1 MANGI
6 PFGRSTARLTGL
18 LVLGAAVCCG
28 PVAMESGAAVLA
40 RGRGVE
46 VTQEQLDEA
55 FINLRATLA
64 AQGRGIA
71 EGQRRTIERQ
81 LVEKLALTQLLL
93 LRATDEDRRV
103 AGEKVARLI
112 DEQRARA
119 KSQAR
124 FEAQVRAA
132 GLDPESFERQ
142 LHERAICEE
151 VLGRELK
158 PLLGV
163 TPERVRRVY
172 DERSEEFRRPERVRV
187 RQVVIALR
195 DPAGGELSATELA
208 EKETLARRLA
218 DRARRGEDI
227 GALARDFSDDPAG
240 RERQGE
246 YVFPLGRMV
255 PELEAALRKL
265 EPGRVSDL
273 IRTEFGLHVVKLEE
287 RLPGEKVPF
296 EEVREALESRMELE
310 ATQEA
315 LPKYQETV
323 FREAGI
329 EWVGF
334 P

>member
-1 MANGI
+1 MSM
-6 PFGRSTARLTGL
+6 PMPYRRLTTL
-18 LVLGAAVCCG
+18 VTFATAVLGGLIGTDVT
-28 PVAMESGAAVLA
+28 AAVLA
-40 RGRGVE
+40 RGPGVE

-55 FINLRATLA
+55 FVNLRATLA

-71 EGQRRTIERQ
+71 EAQRRTIERQ

-112 DEQRARA
+112 EEQRARA

-142 LHERAICEE
+142 LQERAICEE

-163 TPERVRRVY
+163 TPERVRQVY

-195 DPAGGELSATELA
+195 DPAGGELSAAELA

-218 DRARRGEDI
+218 ERARRGEDI
-227 GALARDFSDDPAG
+227 RTLARDFSDDPAG
-240 RERQGE
+240 RERDGE

-255 PELEAALRKL
+255 PELEAAMRKL
-265 EPGRVSDL
+265 EPGKVSEV
-273 IRTEFGLHVVKLEE
+273 IRTEFGLHLVRLEE
-287 RLPGEKVPF
+287 RLPGERVPF
-296 EEVREALESRMELE
+296 EEVREALQARMELE

-315 LPKYQETV
+315 LPKYQEKLFEEV
-323 FREAGI
+323 GI
-329 EWVGF
+329 TWVE
-334 P
+334 PR